1 MKIEPRVKRF
11 RSGMYCDHPFVIMS
25 KADFDE
31 IAEAVEYFKKEAD
44 RLKIGFNEG
53 REITIER
60 LPNDEYRVTFEFI
73 VPEAT
78 FNDIFNS
85 DEPAHS

>member
-11 RSGMYCDHPFVIMS
+11 RSGMYCDHPSVIMS

-73 VPEAT
+73 VSEAT

>member
-1 MKIEPRVKRF
+1 MKIEPRVKPF
-11 RSGMYCDHPFVIMS
+11 RSGMYCDHPSVIMS

-31 IAEAVEYFKKEAD
+31 IAKAVEYFKKEAD

-78 FNDIFNS
+78 FCS
-85 DEPAHS
+85 P

>member
-1 MKIEPRVKRF
+1 MKIEPRVKQF
-11 RSGMYCDHPFVIMS
+11 RSGMYCDHPSVIMS

>member
-1 MKIEPRVKRF
+1 MKIEPRVKPF
-11 RSGMYCDHPFVIMS
+11 RSGMYCDHPSVIMS